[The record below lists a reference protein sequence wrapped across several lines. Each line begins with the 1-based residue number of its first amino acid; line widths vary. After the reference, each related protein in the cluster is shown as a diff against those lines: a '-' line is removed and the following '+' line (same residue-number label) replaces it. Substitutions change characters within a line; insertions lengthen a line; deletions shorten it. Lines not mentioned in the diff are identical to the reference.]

1 MSIEEKQKRWSL
13 DYSNGML
20 ACEIIYFAY
29 EPLLCRAK
37 FWDRQGRIDW
47 ERYLINNIPEGEGI
61 GYEH

>member
-1 MSIEEKQKRWSL
+1 MCIEKQKRWKL

-29 EPLLCRAK
+29 EPMLCREK
-37 FWDRQGRIDW
+37 FWDRQGHMNC

-61 GYEH
+61 EYEY